1 MIDVGALGIG
11 QHETWLELMALAE
24 HHPLHWTLIG
34 AQMVV
39 LHAAA
44 AGRLPPRSSED
55 ADVLVNV
62 RLMHDGTRALSQT
75 LVDRGYVF
83 DAPNLIAVGHRF
95 RRGSVVF
102 DVLGPDGMRDDTE
115 LTTVPPARTVGVP
128 GGTQA
133 LRRTRVVEVRSGA
146 ETGHVPR
153 PDLLGAILIKAR
165 AIEVDDQPDNQ
176 RQGSD
181 VSVVAGRGSACVAR
195 GHGAQR
201 ARLVAQTSRAG
212 KPERGCVQGTRKA
225 RDGRLPG
232 LSHPVAGTAQLTTP
246 YAQAAFPA
254 TAISPSV
261 GYVPCLSR
269 TRVVIFGPMIAC
281 RNTEVAHAST
291 PF

>member
-176 RQGSD
+176 RQDLTFLLSLVEDPRALRGDMERKEPGWLRRRAELASPN
-181 VSVVAGRGSACVAR
+181 AAAYRGLGRHAMDA
-195 GHGAQR
+195 
-201 ARLVAQTSRAG
+201 
-212 KPERGCVQGTRKA
+212 
-225 RDGRLPG
+225 
-232 LSHPVAGTAQLTTP
+232 
-246 YAQAAFPA
+246 YQAFL
-254 TAISPSV
+254 I
-261 GYVPCLSR
+261 LSR
-269 TRVVIFGPMIAC
+269 ERP
-281 RNTEVAHAST
+281 S
-291 PF
+291 